1 MVVPPDNR
9 CCFCLTL
16 RGGVVLISALD
27 ILFYLITYSW
37 YAGSI
42 YLAPGWSV
50 SELTNLDI
58 SVFVVF
64 LVQILVNVL
73 LAYGALRKIPSH
85 TVPWLCA
92 NSVVIGILL
101 VLLGM
106 LMFFGS
112 GRMDLSYSQFCS
124 ALVMVGLGT
133 AVHLFCCIVVFQ
145 YRRNV
150 MVEAI
155 IQSERAGMI
164 SSAPPLLGN
173 TPPPSYDEV
182 SAYKDI
188 EAKASLDK
196 DVEQP
201 PEYDAAMSMLAD
213 AGTDQMCRED
223 NEKRGTSIIRKR
235 SETSIAN
242 THQVRKR
249 SDAKADQINAGKEKE
264 KREAASGVRKRS
276 F

>member
-37 YAGSI
+37 YAGAN
-42 YLAPGWSV
+42 YLEPGWSV
-50 SELTNLDI
+50 SEITNLDI
-58 SVFVVF
+58 SIFVVF
-64 LVQILVNVL
+64 IVQILVNLL
-73 LAYGALRKIPSH
+73 LAYGAFRKIPSH

-112 GRMDLSYSQFCS
+112 GQMDLTYSQFCS

-155 IQSERAGMI
+155 IESERAGLM
-164 SSAPPLLGN
+164 SSAPPLLQN
-173 TPPPSYDEV
+173 SPPPSYDEV
-182 SAYKDI
+182 SAYKDV
-188 EAKASLDK
+188 EAKIPM

-223 NEKRGTSIIRKR
+223 NEKRGTS
-235 SETSIAN
+235 SV
-242 THQVRKR
+242 VRKR
-249 SDAKADQINAGKEKE
+249 SDAGNTNDANGADEKI
-264 KREAASGVRKRS
+264 KRESSSVVRKRS